1 MNPYGCSKYVYITSE
16 DYILSLTMRRLIRP
30 SNLSGNDNAPLGI
43 GNEKHCFVLKPF
55 FVSSNIID
63 FFVFSLGTKC
73 DDAEVRERR

>member
-1 MNPYGCSKYVYITSE
+1 MDMDAASIFRLSKRIT
-16 DYILSLTMRRLIRP
+16 YSLTMRRLIRP